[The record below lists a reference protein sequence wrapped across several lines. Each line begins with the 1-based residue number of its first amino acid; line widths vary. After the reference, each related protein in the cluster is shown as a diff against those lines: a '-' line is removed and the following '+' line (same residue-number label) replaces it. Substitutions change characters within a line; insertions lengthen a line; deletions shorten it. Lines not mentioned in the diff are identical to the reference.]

1 MSFIEKASALIT
13 TGLKASSAI
22 NVIKGGLPQTFQ
34 PLIGKTSS
42 EQGKNVYGLPNDL
55 EQFAS
60 YSYLWTMSALTA
72 EQFNNPTSYR
82 NSPADLKHIVFS
94 SAGRY
99 DSQRTVIAGGRKPEY
114 FIDNFKI
121 NSIISSNQKTGNTNA
136 ISFSFEIF
144 EPYSMGLFLQSLQLA
159 ALDSGAKS
167 YIQAPYVLKLDF
179 QGYTDDGKQFKGIA
193 SRFFTVQLKKVT
205 FDTNESGSTYTVE
218 CIPYNHRGF
227 SSTVDKIF
235 TNVSIFPDDKKNST
249 LKHLL
254 SEGENSLCAV
264 LNREQEKLLT
274 EKKVNIVD
282 DYIIEFPDTA
292 DQLFNTDAPAATNSA
307 TITPDSPPAK
317 SIGAPTVRAIEYGNS
332 AIATATTLHET
343 TSGGLYPF
351 SREEDTIDA
360 KTGVIKRNQM
370 SIDPKKRQF
379 QFEKGQPIT
388 QIITQMV
395 LASTYATD
403 AIKKD
408 ATKEGFVKWFK
419 IDVQIQLKDFD
430 DKRGEY
436 AKKII
441 YRVVPYNVSVSIF
454 SNPTSAVPG
463 YGELEKIIAKQY
475 QYIYTGQNNNIL
487 KFDIKIDNL
496 FFTGSNPS
504 PETRSGTAVNV
515 AQAGTGENT
524 PEATETPEGAA
535 GDNAIAANTGSV
547 PIKRDDAMNKIA
559 GNPSGYETSAE
570 LVAKSFHQAFLNNS
584 ADLIN
589 IDLEVLGDL
598 YWIVDSGIGNY
609 FSPKATT
616 GKQINRDGTASYE
629 GSDTYIYITFRTP
642 ADINERNGLYDFPD
656 GGKESPFSGIYKVV
670 KCENIF
676 SAGVFKQNLK
686 CLRMPKQAKDFDEQ
700 PQPTDPATTKQT
712 IVKGEVPPK
721 TEVQQES
728 QEPGYGLF

>member
-1 MSFIEKASALIT
+1 MSFIDQATALIT

-22 NVIKGGLPQTFQ
+22 NIIKGGIPQAFQ
-34 PLIGKTSS
+34 PVIGKTSA
-42 EQGKNVYGLPNDL
+42 EQGRNVYGLPNDL

-60 YSYLWTMSALTA
+60 YTYLWTMSALTA
-72 EQFNNPTSYR
+72 RQFNDPTSYR

-99 DSQRTVIAGGRKPEY
+99 DEQRTSIAGGRRPEY
-114 FIDNFKI
+114 FIDNFRMAAV
-121 NSIISSNQKTGNTNA
+121 ISASQKTGNSNA
-136 ISFSFEIF
+136 LSFSFDIF

-179 QGYTDDGKQFKGIA
+179 LGFTDDGKQFKGIA
-193 SRFFTVQLKKVT
+193 SRYFTVKLKKVT
-205 FDTNESGSTYTVE
+205 FDTNESGSNYKVE
-218 CIPYNHRGF
+218 CIPYNHQGF
-227 SSTVDKIF
+227 GDTINKAF
-235 TNVSIFPDDKKNST
+235 TNISIRPDDKTQDST

-254 SEGENSLCAV
+254 SEGTNSLCAV
-264 LNREQEKLLT
+264 LNREQEKLLK
-274 EKKVNIVD
+274 EKKIEIVD
-282 DYIIEFPDTA
+282 DYIIEFPNTA
-292 DQLFNTDAPAATNSA
+292 DQLFNTDATAATNSA

-317 SIGAPTVRAIEYGNS
+317 SVGAAYYKAIQYGNS
-332 AIATATTLHET
+332 AIATAKTLHET

-351 SREEDTIDA
+351 TREEDAIDA

-370 SIDPKKRQF
+370 TIDPKKRQF
-379 QFEKGQPIT
+379 HFEQKQPLT

-419 IDVQIQLKDFD
+419 IDVQLQLKDFD
-430 DKRGEY
+430 DVRGEY

-441 YRVVPYNVSVSIF
+441 FRVVPYNVSLSIF

-475 QYIYTGQNNNIL
+475 QYVYTGQNNNIL

-496 FFTGSNPS
+496 FFSGTNPS
-504 PETRSGTAVNV
+504 PETRSGTSANV
-515 AQAGTGENT
+515 SQTGTGEKT
-524 PEATETPEGAA
+524 AEATESPKGPAGAA
-535 GDNAIAANTGSV
+535 ALGANTGST
-547 PIKRDDAMNKIA
+547 PAKRDPFAYDEPA
-559 GNPSGYETSAE
+559 NPSGYETSAE
-570 LVAKSFHQAFLNNS
+570 LVAKSFHRAFLNNS
-584 ADLIN
+584 SDMIN

-598 YWIVDSGIGNY
+598 YWVVDSGIGNY

-616 GKQINRDGTASYE
+616 GKQINRDGTAAYE
-629 GSDTYIYITFRTP
+629 GSDAYIYITFRTP
-642 ADINERNGLYDFPD
+642 TDINEYNGLYDFPD

-670 KCENIF
+670 RCENTF
-676 SAGVFKQNLK
+676 SGGEFKQSLK
-686 CLRMPKQAKDFDEQ
+686 CIRLPKQAKDFDEQ
-700 PQPTDPATTKQT
+700 PQPTDSATAKLTA
-712 IVKGEVPPK
+712 VKGETPPK
-721 TEVQQES
+721 TEVQQDVDY
-728 QEPGYGLF
+728 YGF